1 MNNKKNGLMKNSLF
15 YIVIFL
21 GIMGMLYYFFGSNT
35 SSQTQSIQSS
45 QFITELR
52 NNNVKDF
59 TMQPSGSTYKI
70 TGSYRKAKK
79 VKNSATNFPGLA
91 AASQEKYTMF
101 TTNVLTNDAT
111 VKQILSLAQK
121 NDIQNSAKE
130 EESSGVWIQ
139 MLLYFLPVV
148 ILFFFFYSMIGQAGQ
163 GGGGGNVM

>member
-70 TGSYRKAKK
+70 TGSYRKAKR
-79 VKNSATNFPGLA
+79 
-91 AASQEKYTMF
+91 
-101 TTNVLTNDAT
+101 
-111 VKQILSLAQK
+111 
-121 NDIQNSAKE
+121 
-130 EESSGVWIQ
+130 
-139 MLLYFLPVV
+139 
-148 ILFFFFYSMIGQAGQ
+148 
-163 GGGGGNVM
+163 